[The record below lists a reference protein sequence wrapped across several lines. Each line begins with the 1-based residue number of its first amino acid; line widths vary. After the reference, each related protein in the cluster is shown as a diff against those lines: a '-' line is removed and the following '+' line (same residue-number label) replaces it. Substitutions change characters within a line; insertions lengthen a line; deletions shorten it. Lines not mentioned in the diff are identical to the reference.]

1 MKITD
6 ILLEFRVPEELKG
19 VKVANVAGMD
29 ITVGDVQ
36 KVLPFDADPRDIV
49 KYGTK
54 INNMLQTR
62 PIDGVDYTVGNALVD
77 VATALPLG
85 RALKGAKTALD
96 VGKALGANELR
107 RRAGH
112 WAADQV
118 EIMPTIGGGGSN
130 ESNSSTADTNK
141 KKARYNVGDTI
152 PVTVSG
158 KKYSLKIT
166 NVLSNGYEV
175 DASKV
180 SGSKPGQTMTV
191 PEPT

>member
-6 ILLEFRVPEELKG
+6 ILLEYKVPEELKG
-19 VKVANVAGMD
+19 VKIANVAGTD
-29 ITVGDVQ
+29 ITVGDIQ
-36 KVLPFDADPRDIV
+36 NVLPFDADPRDIV

-118 EIMPTIGGGGSN
+118 EIMPTIGGGSN
-130 ESNSSTADTNK
+130 ESNSSTANTAK
-141 KKARYNVGDTI
+141 KKSRYNVGDKI
-152 PVTVSG
+152 PVNVEG
-158 KKYSLKIT
+158 KKYNLKIT

-175 DASKV
+175 DASTV
-180 SGSKPGQTMTV
+180 SGKKPGSKMSV